1 MSQEKVDKYK
11 QEKYNRKNVKKKS
24 NTKKILAYIAATV
37 IAVAFIV
44 YIGYSVAIVT
54 GLYTPTTTARHME
67 LSDEE
72 LESFRNALIANSDP
86 YVQGVETETTVAV
99 QEATT
104 VAVETTEAVEETTEV
119 TEETT
124 AE

>member
-24 NTKKILAYIAATV
+24 NAKKILAYVLATV
-37 IAVAFIV
+37 IAVGFII

-54 GLYTPTTTARHME
+54 GLYTPTTTARHVE

-72 LESFRNALIANSDP
+72 LESFRQVLIENNDP

-99 QEATT
+99 AETT
-104 VAVETTEAVEETTEV
+104 VAAEETTEAVEETTES